1 MKLNTQGFLALFTKL
16 RKTVY
21 FRILYLG
28 VLGVIVAELFQFI
41 FGNAATACLG
51 LLLMPAAVFV
61 VPYYF
66 GERRMKNFAINALPV
81 FVIAVLLISFF
92 QAQATVAPNSFDL
105 TSGYAPNE
113 TDLSVLTLWN
123 GTVDPVRAAPP
134 ANFNFTVRL
143 KVLPANVTGVTVY
156 LNLTPVS
163 GISGDPIPYPMSA
176 FNTTSNGT
184 WYTVSRN
191 LNPGLYVFGFW
202 ANDTGGN
209 VTRTFLAF
217 GPITGGLFDY
227 YGFWAPVSAINLA
240 IPFSFYFVIL
250 FMYWYTGRMR
260 RSRDRMIERAAQRKA
275 EKDEEETEEEKPKP
289 APGGKATK
297 VTAFTCTNCGADVE
311 DTDEKCPK
319 CGAVFED

>member
-1 MKLNTQGFLALFTKL
+1 MELTPRKLLEYFTKF

-28 VLGVIVAELFQFI
+28 VLGVIVAELFPII

-92 QAQATVAPNSFDL
+92 QAQATVAPNRFDL
-105 TSGYAPNE
+105 TSGYAPN
-113 TDLSVLTLWN
+113 DPGLPVLTLWN
-123 GTVDPVRAAPP
+123 GTVDPVRAPPP

-143 KVLPANVTGVTVY
+143 KILPANVTGVTVY
-156 LNLTPVS
+156 LNLTAVS
-163 GISGDPIPYPMSA
+163 GLSSDQVSYPMSA
-176 FNTTSNGT
+176 FNATSTET
-184 WYTVSRN
+184 WYTVSRT
-191 LNPGLYVFGFW
+191 LSPGLYVFGFW

-217 GPITGGLFDY
+217 GPITGGFFDY
-227 YGFWAPVSAINLA
+227 YALWAPFSAIDLA

-260 RSRDRMIERAAQRKA
+260 KSRERMIGRAAERKA
-275 EKDEEETEEEKPKP
+275 EKDEEEKEEEKPKP
-289 APGGKATK
+289 ASGGKAAK